1 MLNNKYRDYHYG
13 MWLVK
18 LNDDLDHIIMEG
30 YYGKVVEEA
39 KLMDGFCDTTTIER
53 VEYKPVGKRN
63 LEINEIWI
71 AKHDVCPNGVIG
83 IEWSGDPGFG
93 RYELILG
100 DDGKLHAMTEH
111 MDIPTQKMF
120 SRDIL
125 NAILRDIVIDE

>member
-1 MLNNKYRDYHYG
+1 MLNEKYRDHHYG

-18 LNDDLDHIIMEG
+18 INNETAPITMEG
-30 YYGKVVEEA
+30 YYKLVVDET
-39 KLMDGFCDTTTIER
+39 KKMNGFGDETTIER
-53 VEYKPVGKRN
+53 VEYKRLGRRN

-71 AKHDVCPNGVIG
+71 RQHEICPNGVIG
-83 IEWSGDPGFG
+83 IEWSGDAGFG

-100 DDGKLHAMTEH
+100 DDGKLHAMTEC

-120 SRDIL
+120 SRDVL